1 MKKVIILAPIICLIL
16 YSVFAFLTSVVPFA
30 GFLCALLLVLTGVF
44 SIFRNSKISLV
55 IYNIV
60 AVAVACIVN
69 REFVFSAIYAISY
82 IGAGFWLCYSILKGK
97 EGAQAI
103 IVTMICVIMA
113 DYGSVAISNIAYGL
127 PPFAFVDEMFAL
139 LKPVVVETIEQN
151 AAMFKIE
158 SPEQFFA
165 FYEMSVRMILPSVI
179 IIIELIKTII
189 LTFFTKVIVN
199 RLLKGTALDLK
210 YSMFKS
216 DGVTVFVFFLSAIIS
231 MFAGDG
237 KIAVVF
243 ANIYAILN
251 VVLALCGMS
260 LIDWYLRDK
269 RNVKIFFRFLILGA
283 LAVLSLIPVLSV
295 LLVVVALIDARRNF
309 RNIGVVTKG

>member
-16 YSVFAFLTSVVPFA
+16 YSVCAFLTSVVPFA

-69 REFVFSAIYAISY
+69 REIVFSAVYAISY
-82 IGAGFWLCYSILKGK
+82 IGAGFWLCYSLLKGK
-97 EGAQAI
+97 EGAHAI

-113 DYGSVAISNIAYGL
+113 DYGSVAISNIACGL

-283 LAVLSLIPVLSV
+283 LAILSLIPVLSV